1 MDEPNLELAPV
12 APGQEE
18 LTIKQL
24 QYAHGLATGLD
35 YNVAWRRAGLGPY
48 TKKKATTLAKHPEVA
63 MVIKD
68 VVESSN
74 RANVMALQEKRAYL
88 ASIVRSV
95 EGELSEKSIHAKV
108 IRKVANGE
116 ESFEIRGIDKLKAL
130 ELDSKLAGDFDRV
143 EEAGGGVLAEFI
155 ARIRQT

>member
-1 MDEPNLELAPV
+1 M
-12 APGQEE
+12 
-18 LTIKQL
+18 
-24 QYAHGLATGLD
+24 
-35 YNVAWRRAGLGPY
+35 
-48 TKKKATTLAKHPEVA
+48 
-63 MVIKD
+63 
-68 VVESSN
+68 
-74 RANVMALQEKRAYL
+74 QEKRAYL

-130 ELDSKLAGDFDRV
+130 ELDSKLAGAFDRV

>member
-48 TKKKATTLAKHPEVA
+48 TKKKATTLAKHPEEA

-74 RANVMALQEKRAYL
+74 RA
-88 ASIVRSV
+88 I
-95 EGELSEKSIHAKV
+95 
-108 IRKVANGE
+108 
-116 ESFEIRGIDKLKAL
+116 
-130 ELDSKLAGDFDRV
+130 AG
-143 EEAGGGVLAEFI
+143 EAGLPGFYRALCGGRAV
-155 ARIRQT
+155 